1 MAQQSLDNPKADE
14 QLVEQVGA
22 GASSGARD
30 TGATGGEILAALL
43 AAS

>member
-14 QLVEQVGA
+14 QLVEQVA
-22 GASSGARD
+22 RRSSGARD